1 MGVANMID
9 AAQKRGPARRHSG
22 FIENLAASR
31 HLITTAFAMML
42 AGGLAP
48 VGVAAAAAQSGQP
61 AEAPAPS
68 ANPFPAEA
76 SKLGVQRCANLY
88 SALGQTVSFGS
99 DYAVLTQTEP
109 SAPDAHAVQGLVGI
123 TYSGPDHNGQAAGIV
138 LAAPVGD
145 SCEGQMIRVAPFQR
159 SCADTLSLL
168 PAGSTTAGQLSGVP
182 LYELGGNQGQA
193 LLVSSGTSCV
203 VVTVARAAE
212 VP

>member
-1 MGVANMID
+1 MVH
-9 AAQKRGPARRHSG
+9 AAEERGPARGHSG
-22 FIENLAASR
+22 FIGNLAVSR
-31 HLITTAFAMML
+31 HLVTKAFAVML

-48 VGVAAAAAQSGQP
+48 LGGTAAAAQSGQV
-61 AEAPAPS
+61 AEPPAPS

-76 SKLGVQRCANLY
+76 SKLGVQKCANLY
-88 SALGQTVSFGS
+88 SALGQSVSFGS
-99 DYAVLTQTEP
+99 DYAVLTQIEP
-109 SAPDAHAVQGLVGI
+109 SAPDAHAVQGIVGI
-123 TYSGPDHNGQAAGIV
+123 TYSGPAHSGQAAGIV

-145 SCEGQMIRVAPFQR
+145 SCEGQIIRVAPFQR

-168 PAGSTTAGQLSGVP
+168 PAGSAAAGELSGVP